1 MLGLFRGLK
10 LDFFNIFSTWV
21 ISELSGITYIWS
33 PWIYV
38 HLRGSKCLAAPFCI
52 HVTCVK
58 YFCLDCFIDFC
69 FSFLIYVYL
78 PSYRQANEEY
88 QVLAN
93 SWRYSSA
100 FSNKLFFTVVDYD
113 EGADVF
119 QQVTSFYSAL
129 SIPNIFTENYCKLH
143 LWDFYFIFLH
153 PFLISL
159 LAHTI
164 LRAGDSRGNRLP
176 IPADIW
182 REAGY
187 PQLYPHNMWIT
198 Y

>member
-1 MLGLFRGLK
+1 M
-10 LDFFNIFSTWV
+10 FS
-21 ISELSGITYIWS
+21 S
-33 PWIYV
+33 PFL
-38 HLRGSKCLAAPFCI
+38 H
-52 HVTCVK
+52 TCNVCEII
-58 YFCLDCFIDFC
+58 CLDCFIDFC

-129 SIPNIFTENYCKLH
+129 SIPNIFTETYCKLH

-159 LAHTI
+159 LAHNI
-164 LRAGDSRGNRLP
+164 LRTGDSRGNRQP
-176 IPADIW
+176 IPADIGW
-182 REAGY
+182 EAGY
-187 PQLYPHNMWIT
+187 PQLYPHLFLSWTNTLVKFQW
-198 Y
+198 